1 MMKAAAPNALQ
12 GGWQEAESD
21 AADFPLTQEQVK
33 RMLRNLACFVLAIT
47 SDVSKKAE
55 GID

>member
-1 MMKAAAPNALQ
+1 MKAAAPNALQ

-21 AADFPLTQEQVK
+21 YVDFPRTREQVK
-33 RMLRNLACFVLAIT
+33 RMQRNLACFVLAKT